1 MEKDGELWGIWL
13 EKYTARLRLEEQGVD
28 DVKILGDE
36 RVTTMNSSN
45 PRFLFSFLTLTRD
58 NIIFC
63 QIFIKPYVVGAH
75 KNRLN

>member
-1 MEKDGELWGIWL
+1 MEKDGELWDIWL

-45 PRFLFSFLTLTRD
+45 PRFLFSFLTLTRS
-58 NIIFC
+58 
-63 QIFIKPYVVGAH
+63 
-75 KNRLN
+75 